1 VVVWEEG
8 KEAVAGSSPIGL
20 WTVGAE
26 IRLGGLVD
34 GSVRGRGG
42 GVVGS
47 SDSGRSSMID
57 GGGSKKSAA
66 LGRGIPGGRLVVARA
81 GWRVLGRLG
90 VGVVMMLAISGGI
103 AGDEFTGE
111 EGWRV

>member
-1 VVVWEEG
+1 VVVWEDG

-20 WTVGAE
+20 WNVGAE

-34 GSVRGRGG
+34 GSVRGRGE

-47 SDSGRSSMID
+47 SDSGRSSMIG

-66 LGRGIPGGRLVVARA
+66 LGRGMPGGRLVVAGA

-103 AGDEFTGE
+103 TGDKLTGE